1 MGLVWAA
8 LLVGIGA
15 GIALMLGEDMFGGV
29 MVMIAGAIAA
39 IILYRR
45 AARRRT

>member
-1 MGLVWAA
+1 MGLVLAA
-8 LLVGIGA
+8 LLVGVGA
-15 GIALMLGEDMFGGV
+15 GIAMMLGDDTFGGV

-45 AARRRT
+45 AARRRG

>member
-15 GIALMLGEDMFGGV
+15 GIAMMLSGDMFGGV
-29 MVMIAGAIAA
+29 MVLIAGAIAA